1 MAIFKK
7 TLGYSLAIWLAI
19 FAGSDVSAYQAAG
32 PKQAEAE
39 STEKADAPKP
49 AKPKS
54 AKKWFGELQ
63 AVGRKY
69 QKGETIAQTDVARN
83 ELIQNITADLDGSSI
98 KFRTKVREV
107 KWKDGIAKISTQLEF
122 STEVDRR
129 SPLRITRVAPIEI
142 EMTQDEAAKI
152 APGQRIEFSGELTF
166 HPRRWGAVG
175 VATSSQQMYSLRHE
189 FIAGGYLGTFT
200 SSKFICTIDGNDVT
214 PRWVAKPKRA
224 AGG

>member
-1 MAIFKK
+1 MAILKE
-7 TLGYSLAIWLAI
+7 TMRYSLAIWLVI
-19 FAGSDVSAYQAAG
+19 FAGIDAFAYQAEE
-32 PKQAEAE
+32 PKRTE
-39 STEKADAPKP
+39 TKTIEKAEITKP
-49 AKPKS
+49 TKPKS

-69 QKGETIAQTDVARN
+69 QKGETIAQTDVARS
-83 ELIQNITADLDGSSI
+83 ELIQNITTDLNGSSM

-152 APGQRIEFSGELTF
+152 IPGQRIEFSGELTF

-200 SSKFICTIDGNDVT
+200 SSNFRCTIDGNDVT
-214 PRWVAKPKRA
+214 PRWAAKPKKA